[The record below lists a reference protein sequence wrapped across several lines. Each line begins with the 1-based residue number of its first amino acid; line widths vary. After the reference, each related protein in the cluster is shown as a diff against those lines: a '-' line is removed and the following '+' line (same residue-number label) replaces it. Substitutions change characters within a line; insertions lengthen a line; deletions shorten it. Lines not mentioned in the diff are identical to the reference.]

1 MNTSLC
7 PFFHAS
13 KTLAQERIFL
23 RTHIVQVNNQAIAV
37 HESEGSG
44 PPIVL
49 VHGNSSSGLT
59 FSRQLFSPLGS
70 DHHLVAI
77 DLPGHGESDRAQEPG
92 TGYSVPGYAKTL
104 VAVCEQLGL
113 NDAVF
118 VGWSLGGHVVL
129 EASALLPRAAGFM
142 IFGTPPIGFPPDM
155 AGAFFPHPAM
165 AAAFKPNLSEAEIE
179 AFVAAFFKP
188 GSPASAEA
196 FKADVRRADGNARL
210 ALAASIQSGGYEDEL
225 SILAGLTVPLAILH
239 GEQEQLVSGAYLNAL
254 VAPTLWR
261 SEVQTVADAG
271 HALHWEQRF
280 KFNALLDV
288 FAHHCQRRA
297 AAARNN

>member
-1 MNTSLC
+1 M
-7 PFFHAS
+7 
-13 KTLAQERIFL
+13 

-142 IFGTPPIGFPPDM
+142 IYGTPPIGFPPDM
-155 AGAFFPHPAM
+155 ACAFFPHPAM
-165 AAAFKPNLSEAEIE
+165 AAAFSPHLSEAEIE

-188 GSPASAEA
+188 GANASVEA
-196 FKADVRRADGNARL
+196 FKADVRRTDGNARL
-210 ALAASIQSGGYEDEL
+210 ALAASIQSGGYSDE
-225 SILAGLTVPLAILH
+225 IAIAAGLRVPLAILH
-239 GEQEQLVSGAYLNAL
+239 GEQEQLINGAYLNDL
-254 VAPTLWR
+254 RAPALWR
-261 SEVQTVADAG
+261 GAVQTVADAG
-271 HALHWEQRF
+271 HAVHWEQAAR
-280 KFNALLDV
+280 FNAMLEV
-288 FAHHCQRRA
+288 FAWHCQYRA
-297 AAARNN
+297 TVAQAIAAG